1 MQFTPQQLAGA
12 QRYGSNTRIGNWLED
27 CKLKETKIAEF
38 CEAKESGRLTM
49 ANRNAKMMACNQ
61 EVALSAGSTI
71 KFGDTIALAHVPSGG
86 MLAND
91 CWEEMVLG
99 QEEYLVSVGSGSMP
113 VARNTFTIEPVA
125 TRLKEAIAY
134 EDGEE
139 LSYGQPFHLKCN
151 AALGKGDLYLASAQH
166 TPHRGSRITNHQAV
180 FMSTVCDNN
189 AVWIIHH
196 VSDVGIKTG
205 ATRLLAL
212 GESVPSNT
220 PIVLLHRATGQ
231 SLYCND
237 GVSESTEF
245 GLEFEVCANSSK
257 APNKCESLVAEAK
270 GTMTASTNVRAE
282 LASNQWM
289 VAMA

>member
-49 ANRNAKMMACNQ
+49 ATRNAKMVACNT
-61 EVALSAGSTI
+61 EVALTVGSTI
-71 KFGDTIALAHVPSGG
+71 KFGDTVAFTHAPSGG

-99 QEEYLVSVGSGSMP
+99 QEEYLVSVAPGAGP
-113 VARNTFTIEPVA
+113 VARTTFTVEPVA
-125 TRLKEAIAY
+125 NRLKEAIAY

-151 AALGKGDLYLASAQH
+151 EALGQGELYLASAQH
-166 TPHRGSRITNHQAV
+166 TPHRGSRITNHQAI
-180 FMSTVCDNN
+180 FMSSRCDNN
-189 AVWIIHH
+189 AVWVIHH
-196 VSDVGIKTG
+196 VSDMGIKTG

-212 GESVPSNT
+212 GEAVPSNE
-220 PIVLLHRATGQ
+220 PIILYHRATGQ
-231 SLYCND
+231 SLFCDENF
-237 GVSESTEF
+237 GESTEF
-245 GLEFEVCANSSK
+245 GLEYEVCGNSSK

-282 LASNQWM
+282 LSENQWC
-289 VAMA
+289 VTMA